1 MLKLKKYAQKII
13 LKKTKEV
20 LFFMSTLSIIF
31 IVIIVCAEL
40 DFFALLF
47 CNEISGW
54 LKAKADSIHAR
65 SEYKRYS
72 MRYVK
77 QCIEDLKNL
86 KSGTPDNYTDVPEKP
101 EGSE

>member
-1 MLKLKKYAQKII
+1 MLKLKHYAQKTI

-40 DFFALLF
+40 DFFAILF
-47 CNEISGW
+47 CNEMSGW
-54 LKAKADSIHAR
+54 LKAKADSIRAR

-86 KSGTPDNYTDVPEKP
+86 KSGTPDSYTDVPEKP